1 VIVITDKTKHK
12 NRAYVYP
19 ACFYPADDGITVDI
33 PDLLGCVTEGQ
44 TMEEA
49 IYMAEEATEGWLYLT
64 LRDGEELPKPT
75 PITEVKADEY
85 PNGFVSLIRADI
97 DAYIEKYH
105 KKAIKKK
112 CTVPVW
118 LNTLAER
125 KGIDFSFALQ
135 EGLKHQ
141 LGIE

>member
-1 VIVITDKTKHK
+1 MVYT
-12 NRAYVYP
+12 YP
-19 ACFYPADDGITVDI
+19 ACFYPGDDGITVDI

-44 TMEEA
+44 TMAEA

-85 PNGFVSLIRADI
+85 PNGFVSMVRADI

-105 KKAIKKK
+105 KKAISKRCK
-112 CTVPVW
+112 VPVW